1 MAKDD
6 RPSGSSDEDESDPTT
21 PSMGT
26 LVIRTWHE
34 PDQTPSFRARVIY
47 SQTLDGEPSTVSTA
61 DPDEVLSVVRQWL
74 AADSVPPN
82 EV

>member
-1 MAKDD
+1 MTNDD
-6 RPSGSSDEDESDPTT
+6 RPSGISDEDESASAM

-34 PDQTPSFRARVIY
+34 PDQTPGFRARLTY
-47 SQTLDGEPSTVSTA
+47 SQIPGDQPSTVSTA

-74 AADSVPPN
+74 LTQSGAPTGV
-82 EV
+82 

>member
-1 MAKDD
+1 MTNDD
-6 RPSGSSDEDESDPTT
+6 RPSGVSDESDPAM

-34 PDQTPSFRARVIY
+34 PNQTPGFRARITY
-47 SQTLDGEPSTVSTA
+47 SKAPDDEPSTVATA

-74 AADSVPPN
+74 FALSVPPG

>member
-1 MAKDD
+1 MTNDD
-6 RPSGSSDEDESDPTT
+6 RPSGISDEDESDPAI

-34 PDQTPSFRARVIY
+34 SDQTPSFRARVTY
-47 SQTLDGEPSTVSTA
+47 SKLPGDEPRTVSTA
-61 DPDEVLSVVRQWL
+61 DPDKVLSVVRQWL
-74 AADSVPPN
+74 SAQPLPPS